1 MVLKRVVERLRQ
13 DITGVEGINNL
24 VAVLHYIGVG
34 AVGVEGQASVGAGQR
49 CSQAAGIAKTFLVAA
64 ADR

>member
-13 DITGVEGINNL
+13 NIAGVEGIDRG
-24 VAVLHYIGVG
+24 VGVVHHVGVG

-49 CSQAAGIAKTFLVAA
+49 CSEAAGVAKTFLVAA

>member
-13 DITGVEGINNL
+13 NIAGVERVDRG
-24 VAVLHYIGVG
+24 VGVVHHIGVG
-34 AVGVEGQASVGAGQR
+34 AIGVEGQASVGASQG
-49 CSQAAGIAKTFLVAA
+49 CSEAAGVAKTFLVAA

>member
-13 DITGVEGINNL
+13 NIAGVEGIDRG
-24 VAVLHYIGVG
+24 VGVVHHVGVG